1 MWPLS
6 SKMAL
11 AEGLGQVTWT
21 LQLISSSVNGDNN
34 SYLACFLE
42 LLRGWSVIRNMKLC
56 WNLWSARYARYIVH
70 GGYCSKHKYT
80 CHERLSWFPNSFSG
94 CSPRSLLNNDQ
105 NLIISVLLHYLQHRS
120 QRNYLPHKRE
130 LAMKI
135 LKCHSIPNHWSKQRM
150 KYPTNDGPE

>member
-94 CSPRSLLNNDQ
+94 CFPTLFAEQWPESYYLSITALFTTP
-105 NLIISVLLHYLQHRS
+105 ISTK
-120 QRNYLPHKRE
+120 LPSTQARTSNEDSEMPFHTKPLVQTKDE
-130 LAMKI
+130 
-135 LKCHSIPNHWSKQRM
+135 IPH
-150 KYPTNDGPE
+150 